1 MPHRPARPPLHD
13 TAAWLLG
20 RALTASDGTPAAELA
35 AAAARLPCPVP
46 EPLRTFYAAV
56 GRTPALMQGFQRF
69 AAPHEW
75 ECLGDKL
82 LFLEENQGVCWW
94 ATDAQQKVW
103 QTTDLNAP
111 DWYAEPGDL
120 ETFLHAI
127 AYYQMAQGGYPHCGL
142 RAATGA
148 LATSHGLQGWLQSLP
163 AQPDCTS
170 TRWGNRR
177 WCGTWARTLMAWWLW
192 PNRGCFS
199 ACSTG
204 CSSTRCANA
213 GVLMTWGSA
222 SARGQNSREKGP
234 YRASSIRKQLS
245 NI

>member
-1 MPHRPARPPLHD
+1 MRGLLTCVNHPIAMPHRPARPPLHD

-20 RALTASDGTPAAELA
+20 RAPTASDGTPATELA

-82 LFLEENQGVCWW
+82 LFMEENQGVCWW
-94 ATDAQQKVW
+94 ATDAQQQVW
-103 QTTDLNAP
+103 QTTDLDAP
-111 DWYAEPGDL
+111 DWYAEQGDL
-120 ETFLHAI
+120 ETFLHSI

-148 LATSHGLQGWLQSLP
+148 IATPHGLQGWLQSLP
-163 AQPDCTS
+163 AQPVVDLGGLHIYTVGPQALVWHLGSEADAPLAVADPGVFLSVLDGVQFNALCE
-170 TRWGNRR
+170 RWGFDDL
-177 WCGTWARTLMAWWLW
+177 G
-192 PNRGCFS
+192 
-199 ACSTG
+199 
-204 CSSTRCANA
+204 
-213 GVLMTWGSA
+213 
-222 SARGQNSREKGP
+222 
-234 YRASSIRKQLS
+234 
-245 NI
+245 